1 MAVTLTAQTRGDED
15 NAKAGASRRGSRKC
29 TQRKQRDF
37 DEADGEPGSCRGVG
51 RLVDGKKLNTKKAG
65 ADQDRRAFLY
75 ETVTNRS
82 VSGIMIAEA
91 RARESG

>member
-1 MAVTLTAQTRGDED
+1 MKTAR
-15 NAKAGASRRGSRKC
+15 
-29 TQRKQRDF
+29 F

-51 RLVDGKKLNTKKAG
+51 RLVDGKKLDTKKAG

-75 ETVTNRS
+75 ETVTNRR
-82 VSGIMIAEA
+82 VPGIMIAKA